1 MTNKFRFTILEGGK
15 DKQLTVNTVKL
26 AVIPVST
33 SPLPVEVRV
42 FEEDTHLVLTVDPVM
57 RYTEEHPVRLMT
69 RVMEAK
75 PKKPGSIVTNNA
87 SWYAVVHDLDADPT
101 WRREWISQAYQTTLT
116 LAEKKMIR
124 QLGLPLLGSVHG
136 KLPPADSLNLLI
148 DAVKSLS
155 FQHLKE
161 ILILTPQSEVQETK
175 TRLQNRACNRN

>member
-1 MTNKFRFTILEGGK
+1 MNKVRFTVLEGGRNN
-15 DKQLTVNTVKL
+15 QSTVNTIKL
-26 AVIPVST
+26 AIVPVST
-33 SPLPVEVRV
+33 SPLPAEVRV

-87 SWYAVVHDLDADPT
+87 SWYAVVHDLDAEPT

-116 LAEKKMIR
+116 LAEKKIIR
-124 QLGLPLLGSVHG
+124 KLGLPLLGSVHG
-136 KLPPADSLNLLI
+136 KLPPADSLDLLI

-155 FQHLKE
+155 FQHLKK
-161 ILILTPQSEVQETK
+161 ILILTPQYEIQDTI
-175 TRLQNRACNRN
+175 TCLQNQACNRN

>member
-1 MTNKFRFTILEGGK
+1 MTDKFRFTVLEGGR
-15 DKQLTVNTVKL
+15 DKQPTVNTVKL

-69 RVMEAK
+69 RVLEAK

-87 SWYAVVHDLDADPT
+87 NWYAVVHDLDADPT
-101 WRREWISQAYQTTLT
+101 WRREWISQAYRTTLT
-116 LAEKKMIR
+116 LAEKKMIGK
-124 QLGLPLLGSVHG
+124 LGLPLLGSVHG
-136 KLPPADSLNLLI
+136 KLSPGESLNLLI

-155 FQHLKE
+155 FQNVKK
-161 ILILTPQSEVQETK
+161 ILIPVPQSEVQETT
-175 TRLQNRACNRN
+175 TRLQNLMG